1 MLWGG
6 MHHCFCCHYYSCW
19 KSHRSAAPPPAV
31 AAARHPAPAAP
42 WGFRRACTTWAPPIH
57 EMQKLGRMVNSSLL
71 STVFLPPLGHYVCR
85 YPHRY
90 PDLLELAVVPRWGV
104 FAAVSDVDVAA
115 ASAAVDVDA
124 AAADVD
130 AAAERNKTVSD
141 QCHSHPTSRRY

>member
-1 MLWGG
+1 MVLWRG

-57 EMQKLGRMVNSSLL
+57 EMQRLGWMVNSSLL
-71 STVFLPPLGHYVCR
+71 STVYLPPLGHDICC
-85 YPHRY
+85 YPHRS
-90 PDLLELAVVPRWGV
+90 PDLLELVVVPRWGV
-104 FAAVSDVDVAA
+104 VVASVFVGAA
-115 ASAAVDVDA
+115 ASASA
-124 AAADVD
+124 AD

-141 QCHSHPTSRRY
+141 QCHSHPTSRRC